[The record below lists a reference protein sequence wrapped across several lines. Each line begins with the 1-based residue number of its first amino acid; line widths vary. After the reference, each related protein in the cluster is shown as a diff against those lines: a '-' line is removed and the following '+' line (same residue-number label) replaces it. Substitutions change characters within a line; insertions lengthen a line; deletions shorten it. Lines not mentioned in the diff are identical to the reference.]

1 MEQLEGAEALFD
13 FANEFSEARLS
24 DDLGMPTE
32 VALNEVISLN
42 DVGPGE
48 RISFGIVIS
57 AHKPNVIGDGGRG
70 GDVVGDDDYGVEFV
84 HVADF
89 LDEVAGFFEHEQI
102 ETAEGLIH

>member
-13 FANEFSEARLS
+13 FANKFSEARLG
-24 DDLGMPTE
+24 DDLGVPTE
-32 VALNEVISLN
+32 VALNEVVSLN
-42 DVGPGE
+42 DMGAGE

-57 AHKPNVIGDGGRG
+57 AHKPNVIGDGGSG
-70 GDVVGDDDYGVEFV
+70 GDIVRHDDYGVEFV